1 MNYDYIV
8 IGAGSAGSI
17 IATRLTEDPNV
28 SVLLLEAGPDY
39 PDFEQLPEEVKF
51 GYSTEIDI
59 MVSDHNWQF
68 LGKATESAPPM
79 LVPRGKVTGGS
90 SAINGQVFLRG
101 VPEDYDTWAEMGN
114 DQWKYTD
121 CLPYFRKLETDT
133 DFSDDFHGTDGPI
146 VCHRFKPETW
156 HPAQAAFYQAC
167 RDLGFPT
174 ARTTTTLTPPASAP
188 RRSTTPAAF
197 A

>member
-1 MNYDYIV
+1 MKYDYIV

-39 PDFEQLPEEVKF
+39 PDFERLPEEVKF

-68 LGKATESAPPM
+68 IGKATESAPPM
-79 LVPRGKVTGGS
+79 MVPRGKVTGGS

-101 VPEDYDTWAEMGN
+101 VPEDYDSLGRRWATTSGS
-114 DQWKYTD
+114 T
-121 CLPYFRKLETDT
+121 
-133 DFSDDFHGTDGPI
+133 
-146 VCHRFKPETW
+146 
-156 HPAQAAFYQAC
+156 
-167 RDLGFPT
+167 PT
-174 ARTTTTLTPPASAP
+174 ACPTSESWRRTRTSRTTSTAP
-188 RRSTTPAAF
+188 TAP
-197 A
+197 